1 MRLNWNCSSVE
12 MKVMASPS
20 PFVPRGGTADAV
32 HVVFRVVGNVE
43 IDNQLDV
50 VDIDTARDDVSGDE
64 DVYTSVLELFHHLFT
79 L

>member
-20 PFVPRGGTADAV
+20 AGGTADAV